1 MKVFGSSKKKN
12 TDSDRYVVD
21 DRQYQDPE
29 PKRKKGRG
37 GRVVLTILV
46 IIALCLGGV
55 ALYWKLT
62 TKPPEVDVP
71 GDDNPVGNE
80 EVTYDNLRRYYTIL
94 LVGEDQEKANTDT
107 IMLLRFDTQEKRAD
121 IVSIPRDT
129 VLNVAGSAKKI
140 NSVYHHLQHGGIES
154 LKDAIQTITG
164 FRPNNYIFVNLDAF
178 EEVVEAIG
186 GVWFDVPQDMVYDH
200 WSEYDDSM
208 FLINVQK
215 GYQNLNGHDALSVW
229 RYRDG
234 YANGDIDRLNV
245 QHDLLYAIAEQVMDL
260 GLENW
265 DKLLNVMQI
274 GMKNCET
281 DLTIGN
287 IQWYATE
294 FLKMDMEDLSIH
306 TAPVTGCYI
315 NNWTYVTLDVDAWI
329 AMINA
334 SLNPYN
340 YEITAEDC
348 AILYAKDRMLI
359 NNQYHIDTK
368 DLAMT
373 DGSTVYTNFPYPY

>member
-12 TDSDRYVVD
+12 NGSDRHAVD
-21 DRQYQDPE
+21 DTQYQEPE
-29 PKRKKGRG
+29 AKRKKGRAG
-37 GRVVLTILV
+37 KIILTILV
-46 IIALCLGGV
+46 IIAICLGGF

-62 TKPPEVDVP
+62 TKPPETDVP
-71 GDDNPVGNE
+71 GDNNPLDSQ
-80 EVTYDNLRRYYTIL
+80 EVTYDDLKRYYTIL
-94 LVGEDQEKANTDT
+94 LVGEDQEHANTDT
-107 IMLLRFDTQEKRAD
+107 IMLMRFDTQEKRAD

-129 VLNVAGSAKKI
+129 VINVPGSAKKI
-140 NSVYHHLQHGGIES
+140 NSVYHHQTNGGIEA
-154 LKDAIQTITG
+154 LKDQVQAITG

-178 EEVVEAIG
+178 EEVVSAIG

-208 FLINVQK
+208 FLINVKK

-229 RYRDG
+229 RYREG

-245 QHDLLYAIAEQVMDL
+245 QHDLLYAIAEQVMNL
-260 GLENW
+260 GLEDWN
-265 DKLLNVMQI
+265 KLLNVMQI
-274 GMKNCET
+274 GMNNCET
-281 DLTIGN
+281 DLTMGN
-287 IQWYATE
+287 IQWYASE

-315 NNWTYVTLDVDAWI
+315 NDLTYVTLDVDSWI
-329 AMINA
+329 TMINA

-348 AILYAKDRMLI
+348 AIVYAKNRLLI
-359 NNQYHIDTK
+359 NNQYHIETK
-368 DLAMT
+368 DLAVT
-373 DGSTVYTNFPYPY
+373 DGSTAYTNFLYLH